1 MTALSTK
8 KAKYGYISIFVASFR
23 QEPMMRFF
31 WWFLA
36 GAVISLSSCVSN
48 KRYVLLQH
56 DDVKAR
62 DLPTDTVVRKY
73 TSALYDYRIQP
84 HDALYTQFRSLT
96 DKKFDFL
103 NADDQASAASG
114 QNLGIRSELVDIN
127 GDITYPVIGKV
138 RVGGLTVFEAQE
150 KLQGLAN
157 QYLESA
163 VVKVRMVNFRFTF
176 MGEVKQEGTITSF
189 NNRIS
194 VPEAIGLAGGL
205 DDLADKSKI
214 KLVRIE
220 NGQTTITYLNLLD
233 EDFVN
238 SPYYFVHQNDV
249 FVVPPL
255 RQRPFRKYFGQN
267 LSIVLSSVSVLLLV
281 ISLSK

>member
-1 MTALSTK
+1 M
-8 KAKYGYISIFVASFR
+8 
-23 QEPMMRFF
+23 
-31 WWFLA
+31 
-36 GAVISLSSCVSN
+36 
-48 KRYVLLQH
+48 
-56 DDVKAR
+56 KAR
-62 DLPTDTVVRKY
+62 P
-73 TSALYDYRIQP
+73 
-84 HDALYTQFRSLT
+84 
-96 DKKFDFL
+96 
-103 NADDQASAASG
+103 ASG
-114 QNLGIRSELVDIN
+114 AGLGFRRELVEPLKA
-127 GDITYPVIGKV
+127 G
-138 RVGGLTVFEAQE
+138 
-150 KLQGLAN
+150 
-157 QYLESA
+157 
-163 VVKVRMVNFRFTF
+163 
-176 MGEVKQEGTITSF
+176 
-189 NNRIS
+189 

-238 SPYYFVHQNDV
+238 SPYYFVHHNDV